1 MIHDIDETIR
11 AMLAEELNRFDAYST
26 GTVTYDISFDLP
38 NKDWESKPKQ
48 KDLTVN
54 LYLYDVRENHE
65 LRSNELNVTRNVNN
79 SISRSRRP
87 LRVDCYYL
95 VTTWS
100 KADPPTVSYEHMF
113 LGHVLWA
120 LARNP
125 LIDPRWFQ
133 GYLNDL
139 EPIPELPTKIA
150 QVDNFK
156 SLGELWSAIEN
167 ELKPGINYVV
177 TIPIDMEQ
185 TFTSQMVLVK
195 IAEYGSLTST
205 FRYAIRP
212 SPRKSTV
219 SPPAEHERGTR
230 LVKMKIDDQLSKKL
244 AADTVKGIKKIKLND
259 VAMLSADDILIFV
272 DGSNTEFGQI
282 DEVFVPDNEISLLQ
296 PLLFD
301 HPKDTELKRLAPA
314 TETLRLTLAEPF
326 LPGATHLFVSGP
338 DAKQMQVGDIFK
350 LDNPSKFGDNEFE
363 YVQITALAGRSV
375 GLSASVDTFLQV
387 GGIVTNQAKV
397 PVLSAEVMLLDS
409 ANNAVA
415 ETRSDVEG
423 KFSFGNLQKGKYTFK
438 VSAAGYKPHEKT
450 VDDIAAAKLTD
461 FFFALE
467 PKT

>member
-11 AMLAEELNRFDAYST
+11 TMLTEELNRFNEYRT
-26 GTVTYDISFDLP
+26 GAIKYDIKFDLP
-38 NKDWESKPKQ
+38 NKKWEETLDK
-48 KDLTVN
+48 LTVN
-54 LYLYDVRENHE
+54 FYLYDVRENHE
-65 LRSNELNVTRNVNN
+65 LRSNDMNITHNANN

-87 LRVDCYYL
+87 LRIDCYYL

-100 KADPPTVSYEHMF
+100 NATPPTVSYEHMF

-125 LIDPRWFQ
+125 LIAPKWFQ
-133 GYLNDL
+133 GYLNQL
-139 EPIPELPTKIA
+139 EPVPELPTKIA

-156 SLGELWSAIEN
+156 SLGELWSALEN

-195 IAEYGSLTST
+195 IAEYGSLIST

-212 SPRKSTV
+212 FPRKSTV
-219 SPPAEHERGTR
+219 LPPREHERGIR

-244 AADTVKGIKKIKLND
+244 AANTAKGIKKIELDN
-259 VAMLSADDILIFV
+259 VTTLSADEILLFV
-272 DGSNTEFGQI
+272 DNSNTEFGQI
-282 DEVFVPDNEISLLQ
+282 DEVLPNNEISLLQ
-296 PLLFD
+296 PLLFE
-301 HPKDTELKRLAPA
+301 HKKDTELKRLTPA
-314 TETLRLTLAEPF
+314 TETLRLALAEPF

-338 DAKQMQVGDIFK
+338 DAKQVQVGDIFK
-350 LDNPSKFGDNEFE
+350 LDNPSKFGGNEFE

-387 GGIVTNQAKV
+387 GGIVTNQKQAPIV
-397 PVLSAEVMLLDS
+397 GAEVMLLDS
-409 ANNAVA
+409 ANKAVA

-438 VSAAGYKPHEKT
+438 ISALGYKSKEQI
-450 VDDIAAAKLTD
+450 VGDIAAAKLED

-467 PKT
+467 SKT